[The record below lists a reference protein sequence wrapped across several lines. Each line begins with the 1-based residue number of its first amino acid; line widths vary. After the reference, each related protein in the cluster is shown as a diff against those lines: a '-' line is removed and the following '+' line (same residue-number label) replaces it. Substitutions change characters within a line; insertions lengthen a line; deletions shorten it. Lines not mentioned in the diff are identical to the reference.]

1 MSELPSSHAHLARLC
16 REIEATLLTVTNAHA
31 AGLIGEQG
39 FVEVLLRLEEEKA
52 APFGFVLTASN
63 TYDDWTVVALRL
75 KGVSQPCASFE
86 FLPSTGEFRTVG
98 VACRESDPQPTA
110 A

>member
-1 MSELPSSHAHLARLC
+1 M
-16 REIEATLLTVTNAHA
+16 LTVTQAHTS
-31 AGLIGEQG
+31 GILGEQG

-63 TYDDWTVVALRL
+63 TYDDWTVVALRM
-75 KGVSQPCASFE
+75 KGVSEPCASFE

-98 VACRESDPQPTA
+98 VACREPDPQHTA